1 MFNFT
6 CRYCQAQMTAYIHG
20 ELPLKARRRIA
31 RHLDECPT
39 CYARHDKARELDQQ
53 MRYSVPL
60 IGQAQTP
67 QLQRIWAGI
76 QADMTPPPP
85 ERTRYPLSLRYS
97 FVALVLVLTFFLLPL
112 TLGNRNVPFSV
123 PSQPKPPAVVTN
135 VPVTKEKPAVSVAL
149 VVTDDKY
156 KPLRISLRNTPEP
169 LTAR

>member
-6 CRYCQAQMTAYIHG
+6 CRYCQAQMAAYIHG

-39 CYARHDKARELDQQ
+39 CYARHNEARELNQQ
-53 MRYSVPL
+53 LGYGVPL

-85 ERTRYPLSLRYS
+85 KKNRYPLSLRYS
-97 FVALVLVLTFFLLPL
+97 FVAFMLILTFFLLPL
-112 TLGNRNVPFSV
+112 TLGNRNVSFSV
-123 PSQPKPPAVVTN
+123 PSQPKPPTIATD
-135 VPVTKEKPAVSVAL
+135 VPVTKEKLAVSVAL

-156 KPLRISLRNTPEP
+156 KPLRIALRNTPEP
-169 LTAR
+169 RPAR